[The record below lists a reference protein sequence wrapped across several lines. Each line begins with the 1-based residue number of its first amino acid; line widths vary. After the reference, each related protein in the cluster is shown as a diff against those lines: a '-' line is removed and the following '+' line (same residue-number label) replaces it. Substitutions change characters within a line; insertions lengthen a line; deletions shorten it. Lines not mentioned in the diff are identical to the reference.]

1 MKLSLTLAGTV
12 AASPLGGRLKL
23 RFKPLF
29 PFFEVGEAVEYT
41 DLIVTAEGGLDNK
54 SARGNIPAEIGRR
67 GAAEGKAVIV
77 LAGTL
82 GEHSGDVLDE
92 GVCAYFSALGRPQS
106 LKDAM
111 RNVRSQLERVAEQV
125 MRTFLAGVALGHPRT
140 GVGQG

>member
-1 MKLSLTLAGTV
+1 MKLSLTLAATV

-29 PFFEVGEAVEYT
+29 PFFEVDEAVECA
-41 DLIVTAEGGLDNK
+41 DLIVTAEGGLDYK
-54 SARGNIPAEIGRR
+54 SARGKIPAEIGRR

-77 LAGTL
+77 LDGTL
-82 GEHSGDVLDE
+82 GEHSSDVLDE
-92 GVCAYFSALGRPQS
+92 GACAFFSAIGRPKS

-111 RNVRSQLERVAEQV
+111 RNIKRQIERIAEQV